1 MHRETFCSVKFKYET
16 FCSVKVKYET
26 FRSND
31 TGVDYGV
38 DILNLDENNIKI
50 GNLVYKY
57 RYLAYVVCPNGY
69 RYREW
74 RDRTT
79 IILTIDLNTTKSSF

>member
-1 MHRETFCSVKFKYET
+1 MIINYET
-16 FCSVKVKYET
+16 FCSVKLKYET
-26 FRSND
+26 FCSND

-74 RDRTT
+74 RDRTN

>member
-1 MHRETFCSVKFKYET
+1 MLHHETFCSVEHVYET
-16 FCSVKVKYET
+16 FC
-26 FRSND
+26 RND

-50 GNLVYKY
+50 VNLVYKY

-74 RDRTT
+74 RDRTN
-79 IILTIDLNTTKSSF
+79 IVLSINLCTTKSRNL

>member
-1 MHRETFCSVKFKYET
+1 MVTYYFIITFCQLHSTQVRRYFELHT
-16 FCSVKVKYET
+16 T
-26 FRSND
+26 D

-74 RDRTT
+74 RDRTN
-79 IILTIDLNTTKSSF
+79 IILTIDLNTTKSSFS

>member
-1 MHRETFCSVKFKYET
+1 MRLNIELHST
-16 FCSVKVKYET
+16 
-26 FRSND
+26 D
-31 TGVDYGV
+31 TGIYNGV

-50 GNLVYKY
+50 CNLVYKY

-69 RYREW
+69 RYRKW
-74 RDRTT
+74 RDRTN